1 MFVHQLETWWEDVA
15 YLSSRSPSAPTI
27 NIGGPLPIT
36 DIWPAQEGTQINRAA
51 LMVHA
56 TLQNWQR
63 LYRLVNKYT
72 STLNTAF
79 QQSTIY
85 KLEYETFM
93 FIGTCCL

>member
-1 MFVHQLETWWEDVA
+1 MFQLETWWEDVA

-36 DIWPAQEGTQINRAA
+36 DIWPAQEGTQIKRAA

-79 QQSTIY
+79 
-85 KLEYETFM
+85 
-93 FIGTCCL
+93 

>member
-36 DIWPAQEGTQINRAA
+36 DIWPAQEGTQIKRAA

-63 LYRLVNKYT
+63 LCRLVNKYT
-72 STLNTAF
+72 VKHLKYTILAIIPFTRLNM
-79 QQSTIY
+79 
-85 KLEYETFM
+85 KHL
-93 FIGTCCL
+93 CL

>member
-36 DIWPAQEGTQINRAA
+36 DIWPAQEGTQIKRAA
-51 LMVHA
+51 LMIHA

-72 STLNTAF
+72 STLIQHSSKVPFTNLNM
-79 QQSTIY
+79 
-85 KLEYETFM
+85 KHL
-93 FIGTCCL
+93 CL

>member
-1 MFVHQLETWWEDVA
+1 MNGPFPAEVKFRENTHGRFKYMFVHQLETWWEDVA

-36 DIWPAQEGTQINRAA
+36 DIWPAQEGTQIKRAA

-72 STLNTAF
+72 STLNTA
-79 QQSTIY
+79 
-85 KLEYETFM
+85 
-93 FIGTCCL
+93 